1 MSNIYYIYAYI
12 RSSNETP
19 YYIGKGKGN
28 RAWKYHGK
36 IGVPKDKS
44 RIVIME
50 SGLTEIGA
58 LALERRYIRWYGRE
72 DSSNGI
78 LLNSTD
84 GGDGASGYKHSES
97 FKEKMRNLPG
107 YWKSKSIPKEAKQKM
122 SESKL
127 GKKRPTFT
135 EEHRKKLS
143 EANKNQI
150 PWNLGKSLSIETRKK
165 MSGSKKGKS
174 KAPLSQDHRKK
185 ISESMQRYRANK
197 STSN

>member
-1 MSNIYYIYAYI
+1 MSNIYYVYAYI
-12 RSSNETP
+12 RSSDRTP

-28 RAWKYHGK
+28 RAWKHHDK
-36 IGVPKDKS
+36 IAVPKDKS

-72 DSSNGI
+72 DSQGGI

-84 GGDGASGYKHSES
+84 GGDGTSGYKHPES
-97 FKEKMRNLPG
+97 FKEKMKNLHG
-107 YWKSKSIPKEAKQKM
+107 YWKGKSIPKEIKQKM

-127 GKKRPTFT
+127 GRKRPAFT
-135 EEHRKKLS
+135 EAHRKKLS
-143 EANKNQI
+143 EVNKNQI

-165 MSGSKKGKS
+165 MSDSKKGKS
-174 KAPLSQDHRKK
+174 KAPLSEEHRRK

-197 STSN
+197 STSD